1 MKKYENI
8 RSMSKEWD
16 FHELVEM
23 LPQNGFL
30 LEVGSFL
37 GKSAVC
43 WAKTFEDQNKVW
55 DIHTVDMFLGI
66 IDPRKMSDMQFNS
79 EDERKSFIH
88 YMDQFVM
95 SGEEQLKEFQEN
107 ISGWE
112 NITWQKKY
120 VDGNYVPPKK
130 PDAMFYDGGHTYDN
144 MKSIFNV
151 LGNIPFIFVDDCT
164 DRFPE
169 TLQVIEELDRPF
181 EIKNGMG
188 VICG

>member
-1 MKKYENI
+1 
-8 RSMSKEWD
+8 
-16 FHELVEM
+16 
-23 LPQNGFL
+23 
-30 LEVGSFL
+30 
-37 GKSAVC
+37 
-43 WAKTFEDQNKVW
+43 
-55 DIHTVDMFLGI
+55 
-66 IDPRKMSDMQFNS
+66 MQDS
-79 EDERKSFIH
+79 I
-88 YMDQFVM
+88 
-95 SGEEQLKEFQEN
+95 
-107 ISGWE
+107 
-112 NITWQKKY
+112 ITWQKKY

-151 LGNIPFIFVDDCT
+151 LGDIPFIFVDDCT

>member
-16 FHELVEM
+16 FHELTEM
-23 LPQNGFL
+23 LPQSGFL

-66 IDPRKMSDMQFNS
+66 TDPRKMSDMQFNS

-95 SGEEQLKEFQEN
+95 SGEEQLKELN
-107 ISGWE
+107 L
-112 NITWQKKY
+112 TLKLKK
-120 VDGNYVPPKK
+120 
-130 PDAMFYDGGHTYDN
+130 
-144 MKSIFNV
+144 
-151 LGNIPFIFVDDCT
+151 
-164 DRFPE
+164 
-169 TLQVIEELDRPF
+169 
-181 EIKNGMG
+181 
-188 VICG
+188 

>member
-23 LPQNGFL
+23 LPQSGFL

-66 IDPRKMSDMQFNS
+66 TDPRKMSDMQFNS

-188 VICG
+188 IICG